1 MANGRRGER
10 GGGGSRT
17 KAATQGI
24 PRSLQP
30 LPPLPPPPPERAIYG
45 VGRGRRAAGSAT
57 RATLF
62 SLLACVRARQQGWV
76 KITEEGDSQTL
87 WTVSLPLCLS
97 SWISDKRFI
106 LVQAFSFTPEVL
118 GRQNYNYPISF
129 EPPFLPPMNNQPW
142 RTRPRYLRQ

>member
-30 LPPLPPPPPERAIYG
+30 LPPPLPPPPPERAIYG
-45 VGRGRRAAGSAT
+45 VGRGRGGAAGSAT

-87 WTVSLPLCLS
+87 WTVSLPLCVYRAGS
-97 SWISDKRFI
+97 
-106 LVQAFSFTPEVL
+106 
-118 GRQNYNYPISF
+118 
-129 EPPFLPPMNNQPW
+129 
-142 RTRPRYLRQ
+142 RTRDSFSCRHFNLLQRCSAGKITIIQSHSSHPFFLQ